1 MDAFVQIG
9 LKLWAACFDPVNAT
23 FFILITSTTI
33 CGIYLAAQNRLPQ
46 LRDFLPYFCGT
57 LGIFGTFL
65 GIFIGLSDFDSH
77 NISQSIPPLLD
88 GMKVAFFSSIVG
100 MLGSMALKFAYSC
113 YECKYIKGEKDAVAI
128 LKNIEI
134 SLVDT
139 SKGMSELIYT
149 LNKCFKSDE
158 EYSLVSQVRL
168 IRQEMADNRKATEK
182 AFAEFAEKFSQM
194 ASESLV
200 NELRKVVDKFNVM
213 LNDLVG
219 QAFQDL
225 KVSTDKLNQWQA
237 EHREMLD
244 QQHQNL
250 VSLLNQLSSLNTV
263 YNESVQR
270 LEKVSAEMDSIDGSL
285 SSITLSGDSLEKIT
299 RELHSQNRSL
309 EASLQEIART
319 GEQAKMAIPTISEGF
334 SLIAQQMHNMQ
345 VEVNKFVASLGESLK
360 SHADNFQVSCQ
371 KQINAMDESIR
382 SASNRVEETD
392 TEHSKFVKSLISD
405 FNKHAESVQAAS
417 TEQIKSIEYA
427 LETSLTKS
435 LESFGGAMVALSNK
449 FTSDYL
455 PLTEKLAKIVRI
467 AEGVR

>member
-1 MDAFVQIG
+1 
-9 LKLWAACFDPVNAT
+9 
-23 FFILITSTTI
+23 
-33 CGIYLAAQNRLPQ
+33 
-46 LRDFLPYFCGT
+46 
-57 LGIFGTFL
+57 
-65 GIFIGLSDFDSH
+65 
-77 NISQSIPPLLD
+77 
-88 GMKVAFFSSIVG
+88 
-100 MLGSMALKFAYSC
+100 
-113 YECKYIKGEKDAVAI
+113 
-128 LKNIEI
+128 
-134 SLVDT
+134 
-139 SKGMSELIYT
+139 
-149 LNKCFKSDE
+149 
-158 EYSLVSQVRL
+158 
-168 IRQEMADNRKATEK
+168 
-182 AFAEFAEKFSQM
+182 M

-250 VSLLNQLSSLNTV
+250 TSLLNQLSSLNTV

-270 LEKVSAEMDSIDGSL
+270 LEKVAAEMDSIDGSL
-285 SSITLSGDSLEKIT
+285 SSITLSGESMEKIT

-319 GEQAKMAIPTISEGF
+319 GEQAKNAIPAISEGF

-345 VEVNKFVASLGESLK
+345 VQVNNFVASLGESLK
-360 SHADNFQVSCQ
+360 KHADTFQSSCQ
-371 KQINAMDESIR
+371 KQVNVLDESIR
-382 SASNRVEETD
+382 SASNRVAEMD
-392 TEHSKFVKSLISD
+392 TEHSEFVKSLISD

-417 TEQIKSIEYA
+417 TEQIKSIEHA